1 MHSRN
6 KLVGAAHWRARGLTA
21 AGGAGAGEESGQ
33 NCARGA
39 ASLSGPVKPGE
50 RWLIRVNWPSAGVAA
65 LTFLLILLWL
75 AATPVQARVRV
86 KEIASLE
93 GVRENQLIGYGLVV
107 GLNGTG
113 DKRQTFF
120 SAQTLA
126 NLLERMGVQVPPAAM
141 LVRNT
146 AAVMVTASLPPF
158 AQPGTKLDVHVA
170 AIGDATNLQGGLLL
184 LTPLKAANGEVFA
197 VAQGAVLTAGFV
209 ARGGGGNST
218 TLNHP
223 TAGRV
228 PAGAIVE
235 RTPPTAVPRDRVRL
249 QLRQADF
256 TTAARVAEAV
266 NRRFPGAARCEN
278 AALVDV
284 AVPAEYAGRA
294 IEFVAEIEGLT
305 LEADHVRKIIINERT
320 GTIAAGRDILIRPVA
335 ILHGALS
342 IEIRTAFEVS
352 QPAPL
357 STGQTTVTPDVQV
370 GVREERAKNVQLQ
383 PGATVED
390 LARALTAIGATARDI
405 IAILQNLKAAGALD
419 AEIEVI

>member
-1 MHSRN
+1 MHSRGR
-6 KLVGAAHWRARGLTA
+6 LDGAALQFGRVMTAVGGAWAGDEFPQESARG
-21 AGGAGAGEESGQ
+21 GGLITGPVRAGEPGQ
-33 NCARGA
+33 MWI
-39 ASLSGPVKPGE
+39 S
-50 RWLIRVNWPSAGVAA
+50 WPRAVVA
-65 LTFLLILLWL
+65 LLVFLLILSWL
-75 AATPVQARVRV
+75 AAAPVQASVRV

-146 AAVMVTASLPPF
+146 AAVMVTASLPPY

-209 ARGGGGNST
+209 ARGGGGNSA

-266 NRRFPGAARCEN
+266 NRRFPGTARCEN
-278 AALVDV
+278 AALIEV
-284 AVPAEYAGRA
+284 ALPQDYAGRA

-305 LEADHVRKIIINERT
+305 LEADHVRKIVINERT
-320 GTIAAGRDILIRPVA
+320 GTITAGSDILIRPVA

-370 GVREERAKNVQLQ
+370 GVREERAKNVQLP

-419 AEIEVI
+419 ADIEVI